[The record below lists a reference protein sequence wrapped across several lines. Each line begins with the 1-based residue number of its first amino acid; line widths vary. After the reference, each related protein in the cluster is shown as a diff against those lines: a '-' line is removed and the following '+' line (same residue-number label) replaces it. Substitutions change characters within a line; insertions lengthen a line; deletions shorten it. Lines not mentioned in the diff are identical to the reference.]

1 MEVKMIYLKKY
12 FNKVWMVNMDKKKIT
27 NMEVKKKNRNEVFRY
42 ICKQETVSNPDI
54 SYNMK
59 ISLPT
64 ATQITKELIAE
75 GLLEE
80 KGELQS
86 TGGRRAKAL
95 SAVVNAKLA
104 VGLDITKNHITLLLT
119 NIVGEILKYER
130 ICQPYDSG
138 EVYYQKVNERLELF
152 LDESGVDRKKV
163 LGVGISF
170 PGIIDLEKELI
181 AYSHILGVEAIPFD
195 AVRRFFS
202 YPCFFLN
209 DANAGAYAEGFHRDE
224 TDRFFYL
231 SLSNT
236 VGGAIYERNE
246 LIQGRNFRCGEVG
259 HMTVVID
266 GENCYCGKRGCLDAY
281 CAAWR
286 LSEVADGKL
295 EQFFSLLDQEDT
307 EAAKIWDS
315 YTDYLAIAVN
325 NIYMVLDCDVVL
337 GGYVG
342 SCMGTHLQELWDK
355 VAGRNTFGEK
365 EPYVKACN
373 YKVAAAALGAALKVI
388 ETFVSQI

>member
-1 MEVKMIYLKKY
+1 
-12 FNKVWMVNMDKKKIT
+12 MDKKKIT
-27 NMEVKKKNRNEVFRY
+27 NIEVKKKNRNEVFRY
-42 ICKQETVSNPDI
+42 ICKRGTISNPDI

-80 KGELQS
+80 MGELKS

-95 SAVVNAKLA
+95 SAAVNARLA
-104 VGLDITKNHITLLLT
+104 VGLDITKNHITLVLT
-119 NIVGEILKYER
+119 NIGGEILKYER
-130 ICQPYDSG
+130 ICQPYVS
-138 EVYYQKVNERLELF
+138 EEAYCRKVSERLELF
-152 LDESGVDRKKV
+152 LDECGADRDKI

-181 AYSHILGVEAIPFD
+181 TYSHILGVENLPF
-195 AVRRFFS
+195 ASVCAFFS

-209 DANAGAYAEGFHRDE
+209 DANAGAYAEGFHGDGE
-224 TDRFFYL
+224 EHFFYL

-236 VGGAIYERNE
+236 VGGAIFDGNE

-259 HMTVVID
+259 HMTVVMD
-266 GENCYCGKRGCLDAY
+266 GESCYCGKRGCLDAY

-286 LSEVADGKL
+286 LSDAADGKL
-295 EQFFSLLDQEDT
+295 EQFFSLLEKGDER
-307 EAAKIWDS
+307 AAGIWDS

-325 NIYMVLDCDVVL
+325 NIHMVLDCDIII

-342 SCMGTHLQELWDK
+342 SCMGASRLRDIREK
-355 VAGRNTFGEK
+355 VAARNTFEEK
-365 EPYVKACN
+365 ESCVKACN

-388 ETFVSQI
+388 EMFVSQI

>member
-1 MEVKMIYLKKY
+1 
-12 FNKVWMVNMDKKKIT
+12 MDQKKIT

-42 ICKQETVSNPDI
+42 ICKQGTVSNPDI

-80 KGELQS
+80 KGEFQS

-130 ICQPYDSG
+130 ICQPYVSG
-138 EVYYQKVNERLELF
+138 GTYYQKVSERLEHF
-152 LDESGVDRKKV
+152 LDESGADREKI

-170 PGIIDLEKELI
+170 PGIIDLDKEVI
-181 AYSHILGVEAIPFD
+181 TYSHILEVEEAPFD
-195 AVRRFFS
+195 SVSGFFS
-202 YPCFFLN
+202 FPCFFLN
-209 DANAGAYAEGFHRDE
+209 DANAGAYAEGFHENE
-224 TDRFFYL
+224 TERFFYL

-236 VGGAIYERNE
+236 VGGAVFGRNE
-246 LIQGRNFRCGEVG
+246 LVQGKNFRCGEVG
-259 HMTVVID
+259 HMTMVMD
-266 GENCYCGKRGCLDAY
+266 GESCYCGKKGCLDAY

-286 LSEVADGKL
+286 LSGAADGKL
-295 EQFFSLLDQEDT
+295 EQFFCLLDQGNA

-315 YTDYLAIAVN
+315 YTDYLAVAVN
-325 NIYMVLDCDVVL
+325 NIHMVLDCDIIL

-342 SCMGTHLQELWDK
+342 SCIGTHLQDLWDK
-355 VAGRNTFGEK
+355 VAGRNTFLEK
-365 EPYVKACN
+365 KPFVKACN

-388 ETFVSQI
+388 EAFVCRI